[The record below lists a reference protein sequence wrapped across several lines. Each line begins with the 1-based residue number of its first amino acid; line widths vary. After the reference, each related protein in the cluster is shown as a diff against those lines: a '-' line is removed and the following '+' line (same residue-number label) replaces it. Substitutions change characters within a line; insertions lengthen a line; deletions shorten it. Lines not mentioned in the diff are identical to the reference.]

1 MNSVLDYFISLQESQ
16 SADMNEQ
23 SVEMWNRRAEFWENA
38 RKKNQKG
45 NERVVS
51 AINYLEQKGLLDKN
65 YDVADIG
72 CGPGRF
78 VAAFARHVHKVVGLD
93 ISDKM
98 ISHGMEHIQKEG
110 LSNACLYVC
119 DFQKLDI
126 EKAGYKHAFDLV
138 FSSMTPALH
147 GMNGL
152 MKSIDKFDTH
162 FEVKFSTYAV
172 PLIAGEIKRFLRD
185 DGMVKVSRTLKE
197 NGIRIKRAAEMLAIR
212 LGRDATLEE
221 LSAATELARE
231 DIVMALEAGSEV
243 ESLHK
248 TVFQK
253 EGSEILLMDK
263 IPSKKNESEHIVNQI
278 LLEQL
283 LGELGEKERKLIE
296 LRYYEDKTQTQTA
309 KLLDMSQVQVSRLE
323 KKIIGSMRK
332 HFVCR
337 SHE

>member
-1 MNSVLDYFISLQESQ
+1 METIELIKRSRAGDKLAREQVIKANMPLVYSIVKRFAGRGYDAEDLSQ
-16 SADMNEQ
+16 I
-23 SVEMWNRRAEFWENA
+23 
-38 RKKNQKG
+38 G
-45 NERVVS
+45 
-51 AINYLEQKGLLDKN
+51 AIGL
-65 YDVADIG
+65 I
-72 CGPGRF
+72 
-78 VAAFARHVHKVVGLD
+78 
-93 ISDKM
+93 
-98 ISHGMEHIQKEG
+98 
-110 LSNACLYVC
+110 
-119 DFQKLDI
+119 
-126 EKAGYKHAFDLV
+126 KAVDNFNV
-138 FSSMTPALH
+138 
-147 GMNGL
+147 N
-152 MKSIDKFDTH
+152 
-162 FEVKFSTYAV
+162 FEVKFCTYAV
-172 PLIAGEIKRFLRD
+172 PVISGEIKRFLRD

-231 DIVMALEAGSEV
+231 DIVMALEASSEV

-296 LRYYEDKTQTQTA
+296 LRYFEDKTQTQTA

-323 KKIIGSMRK
+323 KKNIEKGNGNTERKCLYEKSRYLYHCHSCICGIGGLDLPLG
-332 HFVCR
+332 
-337 SHE
+337 

>member
-1 MNSVLDYFISLQESQ
+1 METIELIKRSRAGDKLAREQVIKANMPLVYSIVKRFAGRGYDAEDLSQ
-16 SADMNEQ
+16 I
-23 SVEMWNRRAEFWENA
+23 
-38 RKKNQKG
+38 G
-45 NERVVS
+45 
-51 AINYLEQKGLLDKN
+51 AIGL
-65 YDVADIG
+65 I
-72 CGPGRF
+72 
-78 VAAFARHVHKVVGLD
+78 
-93 ISDKM
+93 
-98 ISHGMEHIQKEG
+98 
-110 LSNACLYVC
+110 
-119 DFQKLDI
+119 
-126 EKAGYKHAFDLV
+126 KAVDNFNV
-138 FSSMTPALH
+138 
-147 GMNGL
+147 N
-152 MKSIDKFDTH
+152 

-172 PLIAGEIKRFLRD
+172 PVISGEIKRFLRD

-231 DIVMALEAGSEV
+231 DIVMALEASSEV

-263 IPSKKNESEHIVNQI
+263 IP
-278 LLEQL
+278 LEQL

-296 LRYYEDKTQTQTA
+296 LRYFEDKTQTQTA

>member
-1 MNSVLDYFISLQESQ
+1 MSQ
-16 SADMNEQ
+16 I
-23 SVEMWNRRAEFWENA
+23 
-38 RKKNQKG
+38 G
-45 NERVVS
+45 
-51 AINYLEQKGLLDKN
+51 AIGL
-65 YDVADIG
+65 I
-72 CGPGRF
+72 
-78 VAAFARHVHKVVGLD
+78 
-93 ISDKM
+93 
-98 ISHGMEHIQKEG
+98 
-110 LSNACLYVC
+110 
-119 DFQKLDI
+119 
-126 EKAGYKHAFDLV
+126 KAVDNFNV
-138 FSSMTPALH
+138 
-147 GMNGL
+147 N
-152 MKSIDKFDTH
+152 

-172 PLIAGEIKRFLRD
+172 PVISGEIKRFLRD

-253 EGSEILLMDK
+253 KEAKFFLWTK
-263 IPSKKNESEHIVNQI
+263 FHRKNESEHIVNQI

>member
-1 MNSVLDYFISLQESQ
+1 METIELIKRSRAGDKLAREQVIKANMPLVYSIVKRFAGRGYDAEDLSQ
-16 SADMNEQ
+16 I
-23 SVEMWNRRAEFWENA
+23 
-38 RKKNQKG
+38 G
-45 NERVVS
+45 
-51 AINYLEQKGLLDKN
+51 AIGL
-65 YDVADIG
+65 I
-72 CGPGRF
+72 
-78 VAAFARHVHKVVGLD
+78 
-93 ISDKM
+93 
-98 ISHGMEHIQKEG
+98 
-110 LSNACLYVC
+110 
-119 DFQKLDI
+119 
-126 EKAGYKHAFDLV
+126 KAVDNFNV
-138 FSSMTPALH
+138 
-147 GMNGL
+147 N
-152 MKSIDKFDTH
+152 

-172 PLIAGEIKRFLRD
+172 PVISGEIKRFLRD

-231 DIVMALEAGSEV
+231 DIVIALEASSEV

-263 IPSKKNESEHIVNQI
+263 IPSKKNESEH
-278 LLEQL
+278 

-296 LRYYEDKTQTQTA
+296 LRYFEDKTQTQTA

>member
-1 MNSVLDYFISLQESQ
+1 MALKKVEICGVNTSKLPVLSEEEKEELFEKL
-16 SADMNEQ
+16 
-23 SVEMWNRRAEFWENA
+23 
-38 RKKNQKG
+38 QKG
-45 NERVVS
+45 DMVARAKYIYGNLRLVLSVIQRFSNRGESPDDIFQVGCIGLIK
-51 AINYLEQKGLLDKN
+51 AIDN
-65 YDVADIG
+65 
-72 CGPGRF
+72 
-78 VAAFARHVHKVVGLD
+78 
-93 ISDKM
+93 
-98 ISHGMEHIQKEG
+98 
-110 LSNACLYVC
+110 
-119 DFQKLDI
+119 
-126 EKAGYKHAFDLV
+126 
-138 FSSMTPALH
+138 
-147 GMNGL
+147 
-152 MKSIDKFDTH
+152 FDTSH
-162 FEVKFSTYAV
+162 NVKFSTYAV
-172 PLIAGEIKRFLRD
+172 PVISGEIKRFLRD

-296 LRYYEDKTQTQTA
+296 LRYFEDKTQTQTA